1 MNEYLER
8 LRACRDRIADGVAAK
23 EERDTIIFQALNEP
37 SPPKWDELMEASG
50 LTSSRSIT
58 EARRRAQKRLY
69 PDEVE
74 EKDPS

>member
-23 EERDTIIFQALNEP
+23 EERDLVIFQALNAL
-37 SPPKWDELMEASG
+37 SPPKWDEMMEASG

-58 EARRRAQKRLY
+58 EARRRAEKRLF

-74 EKDPS
+74 ETERS